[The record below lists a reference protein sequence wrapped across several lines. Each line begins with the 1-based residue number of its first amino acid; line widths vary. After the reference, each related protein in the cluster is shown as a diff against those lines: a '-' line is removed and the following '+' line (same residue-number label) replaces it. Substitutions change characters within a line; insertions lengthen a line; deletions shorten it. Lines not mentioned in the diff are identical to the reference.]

1 MLNPGFNPESG
12 IFYTRTSGS
21 IGLEDMY
28 AGIEMIKNADY
39 FPRNLKILENS
50 TETLVTF
57 TVQELPVI
65 MERLM
70 SLNEVYESIRHAVI
84 HNDPVKTALSLLIQ
98 KRNTLSNYKL
108 QVFTTEKAAI
118 HWLNNG

>member
-1 MLNPGFNPESG
+1 MLKPGFNAESG

-28 AGIEMIKNADY
+28 AGIEMIKNADH

-50 TETLVTF
+50 TETRVTF
-57 TVQELPVI
+57 TVQELPAIV
-65 MERLM
+65 ERLM
-70 SLNEVYESIRHAVI
+70 TLNEVYESIRHAVI
-84 HNDPVKTALSLLIQ
+84 HNDPVKTALALLIQ
-98 KRNTLSNYKL
+98 KHHTLSNYEL
-108 QVFTTEKAAI
+108 QVFATETAAI

>member
-1 MLNPGFNPESG
+1 MLNPGFNAESG

-28 AGIEMIKNADY
+28 AGIEMIKNADH

-50 TETLVTF
+50 TETRVTF

-65 MERLM
+65 VERLM
-70 SLNEVYESIRHAVI
+70 TLNEVYESIRHAVI
-84 HNDPVKTALSLLIQ
+84 HNDPVKTALALLIQ
-98 KRNTLSNYKL
+98 KHHTLSNYEL
-108 QVFTTEKAAI
+108 QVFATETAAI